1 MADKQ
6 APMSEQQTRTRK
18 CPTCESPSPG
28 LHPAIQHEGEVSVC
42 KDAWHD
48 AARIPV
54 GYERR
59 PDGTLAALSS
69 RPEGPQERS
78 ELVKRIEAQIRE
90 LNRMVNGAEPSG
102 HLLTYGEEIQLL
114 RDCIAALSS
123 SPAVPPEPETP
134 RKHAWVAQ
142 LRPGVIRCQNCG
154 TIRSNLDFSGDPCA
168 APETGGPR

>member
-6 APMSEQQTRTRK
+6 APMSEQQTKADGPTTIEGVAKYALNGWAIYATRK
-18 CPTCESPSPG
+18 RERDE
-28 LHPAIQHEGEVSVC
+28 I
-42 KDAWHD
+42 
-48 AARIPV
+48 ARLWKV
-54 GYERR
+54 
-59 PDGTLAALSS
+59 LAALSS